1 MSNLV
6 RFFIERPKLVNLI
19 MILVIL
25 LGLSSLQASRY
36 EVTPHIDMGVV
47 TVTTTKA
54 GAGPEEVE
62 LSISLVLEEELL
74 KVNGVRKIF
83 SRSMEGLSLITLN
96 LDPDYPDKRKVLAD
110 IQKAVDRAQSRLP
123 SDLIEKPLVE
133 ELGTDNL
140 PVAELHITGA
150 VSEDILR
157 QQARHWQ
164 QVLRTVAGVSGIEK
178 IGYRRPEIAIQLDQH
193 KLLQLGVSID
203 EIKRAIALRNIRDSG
218 GSISSLS
225 SEKKVLTVGQFED
238 PLEVARLIVRSRE
251 PGNSV
256 LLRDIATVLPDYEDW
271 EVQVRTDGQLGIA
284 LQIKKLST
292 ADELATLERVREL
305 LASEKERLPGG
316 VELHLVNDIS
326 RFTKD
331 MLKTLVAN
339 AWMGFVSVFLILWL
353 FLGRRLALWV
363 SIGLPFSILATF
375 AILLFTGFSI
385 NSLTLMSLIL
395 VLGMLVDDAIVSA
408 ESIQARRESG
418 LSRKQAAIK
427 GTQDVAAP
435 VFVSVLTTIL
445 AFLPLFTLGGLEGD
459 FVLVIPVV
467 ITLMLLASLF
477 ESKFLLPAHLA
488 HSAFKTE
495 RRSWLVYSQQ
505 RYQQFILLLLRH
517 RKKASAAIV
526 LMFLT
531 IITVSASQ
539 IRFQLYPDTAVD
551 TINIQIELPNGTP
564 FADTGT
570 RVSALENAVRA
581 VIPATDLLNIVSQ
594 IGHQD
599 TDIYGGSEGR
609 NQAWAVTTVYL
620 KPSSEVQEPP
630 AATLAKIKALAARQT
645 DFVSIR
651 VEPLKDTPVMGKPVE
666 LEIMSDGTEKLQVA
680 DAVKAF
686 LVDLPGVTRVWDS
699 QKTGKDI
706 LDLTFNYHNLAGYHL
721 TVKQVAEAV
730 RVAMDG
736 LIVAEQQLA
745 AERTYFRLSLPR
757 EGQKKL
763 NTLKDLFIINS
774 RGEAVALNS
783 VASFSLRPGDTD
795 IKHYAG
801 RRTVTV
807 YADIDR
813 AATDVLSVN
822 QHLREHIMA
831 QNWGHQYPGMSFHQ
845 GGELEQQQQSYGN
858 LGVAFFAC
866 ILMILFVLV
875 VLFNS
880 FSQPLLILAVLPF
893 SVMGVLVAFAV
904 QDLPMSFI
912 AMIGVLG
919 LVGVLVNDAVVMVY
933 SLNREKSP
941 TDLGNIAKRA
951 ATRFRPI
958 VITSI
963 TTVVGLFPTAYGW
976 GGENPFVAPMVMAM
990 VWGVLFGTLIS
1001 LLLLPCLYVLN
1012 EDARLWLRRKVEQA
1026 IPAPNR
1032 PAEDY

>member
-1 MSNLV
+1 MTSLV

-19 MILVIL
+19 MVLVIL
-25 LGLSSLQASRY
+25 LGLMSLQISRY

-62 LSISLVLEEELL
+62 LGISLVLEEELL

-96 LDPDYPDKRKVLAD
+96 LDPDYSDRRKVLAD

-133 ELGTDNL
+133 ELGSDNL

-150 VSEDILR
+150 VSEAVLR

-164 QVLRTVAGVSGIEK
+164 QMLRAVAGVSGIEK

-193 KLLQLGVSID
+193 KLLQLGISID
-203 EIKRAIALRNIRDSG
+203 EIQRAIALRNIRDSG

-225 SEKKVLTVGQFED
+225 SEKKVLTVGQFQD
-238 PLEVARLIVRSRE
+238 PLEVANLIIRSRE

-256 LLRDIATVLPDYEDW
+256 LLRNVATVLPDYEDW
-271 EVQVRTDGQLGIA
+271 QVQLRTDGQLGIA
-284 LQIKKLST
+284 LQIKKLAS
-292 ADELATLERVREL
+292 ADELDTLARVRDL
-305 LASEKERLPGG
+305 LASEKMRLPDG

-331 MLKTLVAN
+331 MLRTLITN

-363 SIGLPFSILATF
+363 SVGLPFSILATF
-375 AILLFTGFSI
+375 TALLFTGFSI

-418 LSRKQAAIK
+418 LSRKQAAIE
-427 GTQDVAAP
+427 GTKDVAAP

-445 AFLPLFTLGGLEGD
+445 AFMPLFTLGGLEGE
-459 FVLVIPVV
+459 FVQAIPVV

-477 ESKFLLPAHLA
+477 ESKFMLPAHLA

-495 RRSWLVYSQQ
+495 QRPWLVRSQQ
-505 RYQQFILLLLRH
+505 GYQRLILLLLQH
-517 RKKASAAIV
+517 RKKASAAIALAFV
-526 LMFLT
+526 A
-531 IITVSASQ
+531 IIVISASQ
-539 IRFQLYPDTAVD
+539 IRFQLYPETAVD
-551 TINIQIELPNGTP
+551 TINIQLELPNGTA
-564 FADTGT
+564 FEDTAA
-570 RVSALENAVRA
+570 RVAMLEQAVRA
-581 VIPATDLLNIVSQ
+581 VIPATDLLNIISQ

-609 NQAWAVTTVYL
+609 NQAWALTTVYL
-620 KPSSEVQEPP
+620 KPLGEVQESPQ
-630 AATLAKIKALAARQT
+630 ATLANLKALAAQQT

-666 LEIMSDGTEKLQVA
+666 LEIMADGTEKLQVA

-686 LVDLPGVTRVWDS
+686 LVDVPGVTRVWDS

-706 LDLTFNYHNLAGYHL
+706 LDLTFNYHNLAGYRL
-721 TVKQVAEAV
+721 TVKQVADAV

-757 EGQKKL
+757 EGQNKL
-763 NTLKDLFIINS
+763 NTLKDLFIINDE
-774 RGEAVALNS
+774 GEAVALNS

-807 YADIDR
+807 FADIDR
-813 AATDVLSVN
+813 ALTDVLSVN
-822 QHLREHIMA
+822 QQLREYIIA
-831 QNWGHQYPGMSFHQ
+831 QNWGRQYPGMSFHQ
-845 GGELEQQQQSYGN
+845 GGELEQQQQSFGN
-858 LGVAFFAC
+858 LGVAFAAC
-866 ILMILFVLV
+866 VLMILFVLV

-880 FSQPLLILAVLPF
+880 FSQPLLILAILPF
-893 SVMGVLVAFAV
+893 SIVGVLVAFAV
-904 QDLPMSFI
+904 QGMPMSFLS
-912 AMIGVLG
+912 MTGVLG
-919 LVGVLVNDAVVMVY
+919 LIGVLVNDAVVMVY
-933 SLNREKSP
+933 SLNREKDP
-941 TDLGNIAKRA
+941 ADLAGIARRA

-958 VITSI
+958 VITSV
-963 TTVVGLFPTAYGW
+963 TTMVGLFPTAYGW

-1012 EDARLWLRRKVEQA
+1012 RDMELWLARWRIMPLFFRKRA
-1026 IPAPNR
+1026 
-1032 PAEDY
+1032 